1 MLIADASNKLL
12 EQMELAARVLLRQV
26 NLVLDELLPVT
37 VLIKGHNDDAILLS
51 KGDLNVDPLVQR

>member
-1 MLIADASNKLL
+1 
-12 EQMELAARVLLRQV
+12 MELAARVLLRQV